1 MRKFADVFKYKDFLS
16 GSGTAAYQCEGA
28 WNEDGKGIG
37 EWDYFNHHSTLNIN
51 HTDGDVASDFYHR
64 YKEYI
69 DLLSKGHQNTIR
81 FSIAWDR
88 ILPKGTGEVNQ
99 KGIDFYNHVIDY
111 ALKKA

>member
-16 GSGTAAYQCEGA
+16 GSGTAAYQFEGA